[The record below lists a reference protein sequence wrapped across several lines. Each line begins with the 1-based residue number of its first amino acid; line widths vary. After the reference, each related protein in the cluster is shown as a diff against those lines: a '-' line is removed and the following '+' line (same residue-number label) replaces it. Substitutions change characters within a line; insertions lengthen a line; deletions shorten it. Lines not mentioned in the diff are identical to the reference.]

1 MRAAQQLECTWSS
14 WKDDD
19 VERKLKKQHFALLWE
34 AKGQFSIQ
42 SSAQKAQRSSPSLEK
57 EQSAKPD
64 GTVTNGYFSEHTV
77 GFAGSPGFGQ
87 SLLAP
92 TSTSSSTCSEQRS
105 ADHIPGLQLAAQRN
119 AAYLHAVANVSFTP
133 DSSQPEFTARF
144 LGCSTNQWAMFCIQ
158 HAPSSPWNGTPSYWA
173 MPALRG

>member
-1 MRAAQQLECTWSS
+1 MELLERWWCRKKTEEAALCF
-14 WKDDD
+14 
-19 VERKLKKQHFALLWE
+19 LGE
-34 AKGQFSIQ
+34 ARGQFSIQ

-92 TSTSSSTCSEQRS
+92 TSTSSSTCSEQHS